1 MVISNTYGGAE
12 DKAGRLL
19 MERIALHD
27 TLVLAANGTGCIGN
41 AAYVC

>member
-19 MERIALHD
+19 MERIALLD
-27 TLVLAANGTGCIGN
+27 TLALAAIGTGCTGD